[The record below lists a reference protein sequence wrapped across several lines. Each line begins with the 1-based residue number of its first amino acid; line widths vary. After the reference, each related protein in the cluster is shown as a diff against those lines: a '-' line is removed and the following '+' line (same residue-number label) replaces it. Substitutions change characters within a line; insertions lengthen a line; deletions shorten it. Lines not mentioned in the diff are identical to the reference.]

1 MCSTVCQT
9 CKCWMGSWNCQRT
22 ALHQKPIFCLKYAPY
37 YNIIFCDGTE
47 GIAMFNGINP
57 IDTQVCSLFEW
68 SRSGLSAFLGCQR
81 CPKSHDGKPP
91 SVSTS
96 CGKHVFCIIKL
107 YQNLPYT
114 ISKLFYG
121 SLQGLFHHEKWGLV
135 HTHRHTLLFMW
146 SSHVHVFTTPITPP
160 SLLWVLHAN
169 SICSGT
175 WGLWFPHPQNK
186 CANAMCNSS
195 LQHSTKWHARN
206 WEMWYIVAWRLF
218 CDSVEDNFSLLFRL
232 FIWCCLR
239 VALGTGCFLLCP
251 QVLNRISTL
260 WNDNTQK

>member
-37 YNIIFCDGTE
+37 YNVIFCDGTE

-68 SRSGLSAFLGCQR
+68 SRSGLSACLGCQR
-81 CPKSHDGKPP
+81 CSKSHDGKPP

-146 SSHVHVFTTPITPP
+146 SSHVHVFTPPITPP
-160 SLLWVLHAN
+160 SAAYCGY
-169 SICSGT
+169 SMQIPYARGPEACD
-175 WGLWFPHPQNK
+175 FPILKTSVQMPCVIQAYNT
-186 CANAMCNSS
+186 
-195 LQHSTKWHARN
+195 LRN
-206 WEMWYIVAWRLF
+206 DMPAIGRCGIL
-218 CDSVEDNFSLLFRL
+218 
-232 FIWCCLR
+232 
-239 VALGTGCFLLCP
+239 
-251 QVLNRISTL
+251 
-260 WNDNTQK
+260 